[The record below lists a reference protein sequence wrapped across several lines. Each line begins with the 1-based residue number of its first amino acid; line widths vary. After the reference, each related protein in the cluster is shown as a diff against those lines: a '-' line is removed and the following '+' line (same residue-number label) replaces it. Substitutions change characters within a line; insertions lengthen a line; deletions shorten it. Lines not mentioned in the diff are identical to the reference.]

1 MKKITSIL
9 SLAAIVVSALCMSC
23 AKSKTPD
30 VVVAFP
36 SNKYATYERGEDGGF
51 YKWTYASADKYEPWG
66 TGSGAMGS
74 SSPRRGGFEEQYV
87 PNDATINLWFEPNA
101 SWTAEVVGEG
111 KKYIQLGYG
120 PGNQSENLVKG
131 SKVSG
136 TYGKGVDDLQIEVID
151 VPHISVGNVEVVIE
165 LEMGGQRMPLA
176 TITIVATETELSVAE
191 AYVNMPAAKYELDAD
206 GKEIYSND
214 YDLEY
219 TIGNK
224 INSTFLPK
232 ITIENGG
239 NWLTA
244 THVKDSSKIR
254 ISCAENKEQLARE
267 AVIKLQYPATD
278 PALGPVEVSVMQEA
292 APAVTPGNPGGNTGE
307 GGNTEG
313 GNTDGGN
320 TDGGNTDGGNTDGG
334 NTDGGNT
341 EGETTT
347 TVVVTPEESR

>member
-9 SLAAIVVSALCMSC
+9 SLAAIVVSALFMSC

-74 SSPRRGGFEEQYV
+74 SSPKRGGFEEQYV

-101 SWTAEVVGEG
+101 SWTAEVVGEVG
-111 KKYIQLGYG
+111 KKYIQLGFG
-120 PGNQSENLVKG
+120 PGNQSQNLVKG
-131 SKVSG
+131 SKISG
-136 TYGKGVDDLQIEVID
+136 GCNNSWVDLQIEVID
-151 VPHISVGNVEVVIE
+151 VPHISVGDVEVVIE

-191 AYVNMPAAKYELDAD
+191 AYVTMPAAKYELDAD
-206 GKEIYSND
+206 GKYVLDADGKKIYSNY

-224 INSTFLPK
+224 INNTFLPK

-244 THVKDSSKIR
+244 THVEDSSKIR
-254 ISCAENKEQLARE
+254 ISCTENKAQTERE

-278 PALGPVEVSVMQEA
+278 PALGPVEVSVLQEA
-292 APAVTPGNPGGNTGE
+292 APVPTTPETPETPGNEGGNTEGGNTGE

-313 GNTDGGN
+313 GNT
-320 TDGGNTDGGNTDGG
+320 
-334 NTDGGNT
+334 
-341 EGETTT
+341 EGEVTTL
-347 TVVVTPEESR
+347 VLGTPEGAR